1 MISLSRLFIH
11 PVKSMRGTQVS
22 HAQALA
28 SGLAFDRIFMLT
40 EADGTFITARQYPEM
55 VLFTPALLPDGLLL
69 AAPDGSSATVRFAD
83 FAAEPAPVEVWGN
96 HFTALIAP
104 APINSWL
111 SGFFPRPVQLRWVG
125 PEMTRRVQRFSEV
138 PLGFADGYPYLLIN
152 EASLHDLR
160 KRCPAGVKLEQFRPN
175 LVVTGTTAWAE
186 DRWATVR
193 IGGILFDAPKPCS
206 RCIFTTVSTE
216 RGRRHPTGEPL
227 TTLQKFRTA
236 MDGSGDVDFG
246 INLVARTSGI
256 VRVGDE
262 LEVVADKPARLYGA
276 GEVAESL
283 EAVAAAQESVTLS
296 WEGERFSGNN
306 QQVLLEQLEM
316 QGYRIPYSC
325 RAGVCGS
332 CRVRLASGQVRALK
346 KGALR
351 EDGTLLSCSCVP
363 DGDLVLLAR

>member
-28 SGLAFDRIFMLT
+28 SGLAFDRLFMLT
-40 EADGTFITARQYPEM
+40 DEDGTFITARQYPEM
-55 VLFTPALLPDGLLL
+55 VLFTPALLPEGLFLT
-69 AAPDGSSATVRFAD
+69 APDGSSAAIRFAD

-104 APINSWL
+104 AQINRWL

-125 PEMTRRVQRFSEV
+125 QEMTRRVKRFDQV

-160 KRCPAGVKLEQFRPN
+160 QRCPAGVRLEQFRPN
-175 LVVTGTTAWAE
+175 LVVSGAAAWAE
-186 DRWATVR
+186 DSWSTVR
-193 IGGILFDAPKPCS
+193 IGGIVFDAPKPCS
-206 RCIFTTVSTE
+206 RCIFTTVSPE
-216 RGRRHPTGEPL
+216 RGRKHPTGEPL

-246 INLVARTSGI
+246 LNLVARSSGI
-256 VRVGDE
+256 VQVGDE
-262 LEVVADKPARLYGA
+262 LEVLADKPPRAYGA
-276 GEVAESL
+276 GEVAET
-283 EAVAAAQESVTLS
+283 EKVEIPAQESVTIS
-296 WEGERFSGNN
+296 WQGERFSGNN

-351 EDGTLLSCSCVP
+351 EDGTLLSCSCIP
-363 DGDLVLLAR
+363 DGDVVLTAR